1 MHQFLKKIWFF
12 IGIAVVITLALSF
25 PSLGLFVREYKILN
39 IGIFL
44 MFLIT
49 GLSLDIRMV
58 LEQIKN
64 VRVLIASLLS
74 ALLLT
79 PVITAILAGWI
90 FQGNLDFVVGSII
103 IAVAPVT
110 IAAGTVMTALA
121 LGNVPLSL
129 FICVLCNFASL
140 LSIPLMLKLL
150 LGAEQGIELPIGQIM
165 RSLSLTVL
173 VPILT
178 GQVLRPWLKEAIAPY
193 QEIFPIFSQCIILL
207 IIFNGVSSSAGVIS
221 NVGKGLVGLFAF
233 MIFLHSL
240 FLAMN
245 FGISKLIRLDRPST
259 STFTIHTS
267 QKTMVITYIVWAGYF
282 AQAFPLAMVPSIA
295 YHLTQMFM
303 SPFVANIFRKRAQQ
317 EQK

>member
-1 MHQFLKKIWFF
+1 MYQFLKKSWFF
-12 IGIAVVITLALSF
+12 VGIAIVIVLALSF
-25 PSLGLFVREYKILN
+25 PNLGLFVREYKILN

-49 GLSLDIRMV
+49 GLSLDTRTV

-90 FQGNLDFVVGSII
+90 FQGNQDFVVGSIL

-150 LGAEQGIELPIGQIM
+150 LGAEQGIELPLGQII

-173 VPILT
+173 TPILA
-178 GQVLRPWLKEAIAPY
+178 GQILRPWIKEAIAPY
-193 QEIFPIFSQCIILL
+193 QKIFPVFSQCIILL
-207 IIFNGVSSSAGVIS
+207 IIFNGISSSAGVIG

-259 STFTIHTS
+259 SAFTIHTS
-267 QKTMVITYIVWAGYF
+267 QKTMVITFIVWAGFF
-282 AQAFPLAMVPSIA
+282 AQAFPMAMLPGIT

-303 SPFVANIFRKRAQQ
+303 GTLVASTFRKRAQQ
-317 EQK
+317 K